1 MSAANVTA
9 VVASAGAGKTT
20 RIVSE
25 IAAEVSRR
33 DPERIVAT
41 TFTTKAAAELIE
53 RSRAALY
60 AAGRS
65 DEAGRLLGARF
76 GTVNAVCGQIVA
88 EHAIALGRSPTA
100 EVIPEEAV
108 ARTFAIAADTAI
120 ERHAPRLNELADAM
134 GFFEPKRAAD
144 AERGDWRTT
153 VRRIIELA
161 RANGIAAE
169 DLSASAERSASSF
182 LELLPALSRE
192 TGEALDEA
200 LEGAVREALALV
212 PSVLSATAKSSVET
226 LRRASACLDRRERLS
241 WPDWARL
248 SKVTCARKDGQPF
261 GEAMLAVCHAAGRHP
276 EHPRLRQ
283 DCVDLVRTIFSCAA
297 DALASYQHY
306 KSERGLLD
314 FIDQEALALEVL
326 RDPAMSARL
335 AERIGRVFVDEFQ
348 DSSPLQIAIFT
359 ELSRLA
365 EASTW
370 VGDPKQAIYG
380 FRNADSALTQAAFA
394 GVAST
399 ASGPQEVLATSYR
412 SRAGIVDFANAV
424 FGPAFEAMG
433 LPGAEHLFAGT
444 ARTGE
449 GFSRQPLSVWWL
461 EGRLELQYAALA
473 GAVQEALDAEPAWEV
488 GDRLQGVRPM
498 RPGDV
503 AILCR
508 SRADIAKVSM
518 ALARQGLKVAVERE
532 GLSRTP
538 HVEFVMAAF
547 RWVVDP
553 ADQLA
558 LAELARFFAD
568 DPRSD
573 AWLTAAAS
581 DDPDA
586 ALGELVPIAGRL
598 IELRQALVTST
609 PAEMVDTIILLPE
622 LARRIEAW
630 GDVAGRLDD
639 LEALRGFARR
649 YEAGCRTAGLPATAS
664 GLVLALADE
673 APARPRSL
681 RDDAVNVLTYHG
693 AKGLEWPMVI
703 LTGLGKEPGTR
714 LHEPV
719 AEADGDVAWRDPLSG
734 RWLRYW
740 PWPYSSQSTDVH
752 LDSAAPASPLGRM
765 AETRL
770 REEEAR
776 LLYVGVTRA
785 RDYLVL
791 APPAKGPLHWLD
803 LLDGDRSGHL
813 SLPREGADTI
823 AAGHRSFPAT
833 VLVRMASDDVAERR
847 IEPSYGRIMQATA
860 VRPPLILRPSASGG
874 DEEFEIVEKV
884 TLGPR
889 LPLVGRPD
897 MTMLGEAVHAILAAD
912 RVEEP
917 GDVRLARAQGA
928 LDRWK
933 VPHVSATDVLT
944 ASDRLTAEIRR
955 RFPGATLSRET
966 PVSARLG
973 EQLVRGRIDLLVEHE
988 HGIAIIDH
996 KSFPGSRDSWDE
1008 RAIGYGPQLT
1018 LYAQAV
1024 GRARPSSTCELY
1036 VHLPLVGG
1044 LLRIVRRA

>member
-1 MSAANVTA
+1 MSARNVTA
-9 VVASAGAGKTT
+9 IVASAGAGKTT

-25 IAAEVSRR
+25 IAAEVAHR

-60 AAGRS
+60 AAGLS
-65 DEAGRLLGARF
+65 DEAARLLGARF

-88 EHAIALGRSPTA
+88 EHAVALGRSPMA
-100 EVIPEEAV
+100 DVIAEEAV
-108 ARTFAIAADTAI
+108 ARTFAIAADAVI

-134 GFFEPKRAAD
+134 GFFEPKRASD

-161 RANGIAAE
+161 RANGIAAD
-169 DLSASAERSASSF
+169 DLSASAERSASTY
-182 LELLPALSRE
+182 LELLPPPSRE
-192 TGEALDEA
+192 TDLALDGA
-200 LEGAVREALALV
+200 LADAVRDAVALV
-212 PSVLSATAKSSVET
+212 PSVLSATAKGSVET
-226 LRRASACLDRRERLS
+226 LRRASACLERQERLT

-248 SKVTCARKDGQPF
+248 SKVTCAKKDGQQF
-261 GEAMLAVCHAAGRHP
+261 SDAMLEVSQAAGRHP

-283 DCVDLVRTIFSCAA
+283 DCVDLIRSVFSCAA

-326 RDPAMSARL
+326 RDPAMSAHL
-335 AERIGRVFVDEFQ
+335 GERIGRVFVDEFQ

-394 GVAST
+394 GIASA
-399 ASGPQEVLATSYR
+399 ASEPQEVLATSYR
-412 SRAGIVDFANAV
+412 SRAAIVDFANAA
-424 FGPAFEAMG
+424 FAPALDAMG
-433 LPGAEHLFAGT
+433 LPGAEHLFVGT
-444 ARTGE
+444 ARTEE
-449 GFSRQPLSVWWL
+449 GFVRQPLSVWWL
-461 EGRLELQYAALA
+461 EGRLELQYVALA
-473 GAVQEALDAEPAWEV
+473 GAVREVLDAEPAWEV
-488 GDRLQGVRPM
+488 GDRPHGVRPI

-508 SRADIAKVSM
+508 SRADIARVSM

-532 GLSRTP
+532 GLARTP
-538 HVEFVMAAF
+538 HVEFVLAAF
-547 RWVVDP
+547 RWVIDP
-553 ADQLA
+553 ADRLA
-558 LAELARFFAD
+558 LVELARFFAD
-568 DPRSD
+568 DPQSD
-573 AWLTAAAS
+573 TWLTAASS

-598 IELRQALVTST
+598 IELRGALVSIT

-649 YEAGCRTAGLPATAS
+649 YEASCRTAGRPATAS
-664 GLVLALADE
+664 GLVLALAEE

-681 RDDAVNVLTYHG
+681 RDDAVNVMTYHG

-719 AEADGDVAWRDPLSG
+719 AEADGDVDWRDPLAG

-740 PWPYSSQSTDVH
+740 PWPYSSQSKDVH
-752 LDSAAPASPLGRM
+752 LDATAPVSPLGRV

-770 REEEAR
+770 RDEEAR

-791 APPAKGPLHWLD
+791 APPAKGTPHWLAV
-803 LLDGDRSGHL
+803 LDGHDPGHL
-813 SLPREGADTI
+813 VLPR
-823 AAGHRSFPAT
+823 AAGDAIVAGGRPFPAT
-833 VLVRMASDDVAERR
+833 VVDRAASDDVAPRSA
-847 IEPSYGRIMQATA
+847 EPSFGRIARATG

-874 DEEFEIVEKV
+874 DGAFEIAEKV
-884 TLGPR
+884 ILGPR
-889 LPLVGRPD
+889 LPIVGRPD
-897 MTMLGEAVHAILAAD
+897 MAVLGEAVHAIMAAD
-912 RVEEP
+912 RIEES
-917 GDVRLARAQGA
+917 GDVRLARAQAVLG
-928 LDRWK
+928 RWK
-933 VPHVSATDVLT
+933 VPHIMAADVLT
-944 ASDRLTAEIRR
+944 ASDRLAVEIHR
-955 RFPGATLSRET
+955 RFTGARLRRET

-973 EQLVRGRIDLLVEHE
+973 EQLVRGRVDLLVEHE

-1008 RAIGYGPQLT
+1008 RAIAYGSQLT

-1024 GRARPSSTCELY
+1024 GRARPCSTCELY

-1044 LLRIVRRA
+1044 LLRIVRRV

>member
-1 MSAANVTA
+1 MSERNVTA
-9 VVASAGAGKTT
+9 IVASAGAGKTT

-25 IAAEVSRR
+25 IAAEVARR

-65 DEAGRLLGARF
+65 DEAARLLGARF

-88 EHAIALGRSPTA
+88 EHAVALGRSPMA
-100 EVIPEEAV
+100 DVIPEEAV
-108 ARTFAIAADTAI
+108 ARTFSIAADAVI

-134 GFFEPKRAAD
+134 GLFEPKRASD

-161 RANGIAAE
+161 RANGIVAE
-169 DLSASAERSASSF
+169 DLSASAQRSASTF
-182 LELLPALSRE
+182 LELLPPPSRE
-192 TGEALDEA
+192 TEDALDGA
-200 LEGAVREALALV
+200 LSNAVRDAVALA
-212 PSVLSATAKSSVET
+212 PPEPSATAKGSVET
-226 LRRASACLDRRERLS
+226 LRRAGACLERQERLT

-248 SKVTCARKDGQPF
+248 SKVTCAKKDGQQF
-261 GEAMLAVCHAAGRHP
+261 SDAMLAVCRAAGRHS

-283 DCVDLVRTIFSCAA
+283 DCSDLIDTIFSCAA
-297 DALASYQHY
+297 DALASYQLY

-335 AERIGRVFVDEFQ
+335 GERIGRVFVDEFQ
-348 DSSPLQIAIFT
+348 DSSPLQITIFT
-359 ELSRLA
+359 ELARLA

-380 FRNADSALTQAAFA
+380 FRNADSALTQTAFA

-399 ASGPQEVLATSYR
+399 ASEPQEVLGTSYR
-412 SRAGIVDFANAV
+412 SRAAIVEFANS
-424 FGPAFEAMG
+424 AFAPSFHAMG
-433 LPGAEHLFAGT
+433 LPGPEHLFAGT
-444 ARTGE
+444 MRRE
-449 GFSRQPLSVWWL
+449 DGFARQPLSVWWL

-473 GAVQEALDAEPAWEV
+473 GAVRKVLDAGTDWEV
-488 GDRLQGVRPM
+488 GARSNGVRPI

-508 SRADIAKVSM
+508 SRADIARVSV

-538 HVEFVMAAF
+538 QVEFVMAAF

-553 ADQLA
+553 ADRLA

-568 DPRSD
+568 DPQSD
-573 AWLTAAAS
+573 AWLAAAAS

-586 ALGELVPIAGRL
+586 ALGELVPIAARL
-598 IELRQALVTST
+598 IELREALFSLT
-609 PAEMVDTIILLPE
+609 PAEMVDAIILLPE

-630 GDVAGRLDD
+630 GDVSSRLDD

-664 GLVLALADE
+664 GLVLSLADE

-681 RDDAVNVLTYHG
+681 RDDAVNVMTYHG

-719 AEADGDVAWRDPLSG
+719 AEADGEVDWRDPLAG

-740 PWPYSSQSTDVH
+740 PWPYASQSKDVH
-752 LDSAAPASPLGRM
+752 LDSTAPASTLGRA
-765 AETRL
+765 AEIRL
-770 REEEAR
+770 RDEEAR

-791 APPAKGPLHWLD
+791 APPAKGALHWLSV
-803 LLDGDRSGHL
+803 LDGDGPGHL
-813 SLPREGADTI
+813 VLPRTAGDAI
-823 AAGHRSFPAT
+823 AAGGRLFPAD
-833 VLVRMASDDVAERR
+833 VVDRAASDDDTARSV
-847 IEPSYGRIMQATA
+847 EPSYGRVDRATD
-860 VRPPLILRPSASGG
+860 VRPPLILRPSASGSDKAFG
-874 DEEFEIVEKV
+874 VAERVV
-884 TLGPR
+884 LGPR
-889 LPLVGRPD
+889 LPMVGRPD

-917 GDVRLARAQGA
+917 DDVRLARAQA
-928 LDRWK
+928 ILDRWK
-933 VPHVSATDVLT
+933 APNVSASDVLI
-944 ASDRLTAEIRR
+944 ASDRLAAEIRR
-955 RFPGATLSRET
+955 RFAGARLRREA

-973 EQLVRGRIDLLVEHE
+973 GQLVRGRVDLLVEHE

-996 KSFPGSRDSWDE
+996 KSFPGARDSWDE
-1008 RAIGYGPQLT
+1008 RAIAYGSQLE

-1036 VHLPLVGG
+1036 VHLPLVGS
-1044 LLRIVRRA
+1044 LLRIVPRT